1 MDTLEY
7 HLDFMEGIPQS
18 VADLRSMAEI
28 RQTFPNPTLVHC
40 KGRTEKSVFVCLL
53 QHGNETTGFHVLK
66 LLQKHLENHVPTKSL
81 YLFVSNVAAAAQE
94 MRFLPD
100 QQDFN
105 RCWGDGNG
113 PEQRLFRKV
122 REALPEDLFATIDI
136 HNNTGKNPYYA
147 CVSQLN
153 PEHIYLGSLF
163 SRTLV
168 YFTSPPNALS
178 RTFSERMPSVTLEC
192 GNNENRDGIEKA
204 FQLVLDVLA
213 LDTLAGHEHHNS
225 VEVYQTIGKIVVP
238 PGNSYSFDGS
248 EAQIIFPQDFENLNF
263 SPLKRDFPLAKTN
276 SSENSPLRVLNN
288 EGSDDT
294 DRFLTLR
301 NGHLLLARGLTPSML
316 TTQRDVIEKDCLGYL
331 MQKMSLSN

>member
-1 MDTLEY
+1 MGTVEYQLDT
-7 HLDFMEGIPQS
+7 MENLPEAIS
-18 VADLRSMAEI
+18 SLNTMREI
-28 RQTFPNPTLVHC
+28 RSVFPNPTLIHC
-40 KGRTEKSVFVCLL
+40 KGRTEKAVFVCLL

-66 LLQKHLENHVPTKSL
+66 LLQKHLESHTPIKSL
-81 YLFVSNVAAAAQE
+81 YLFVSNVSAAE
-94 MRFLPD
+94 KGKRFLPD

-105 RCWGDGNG
+105 RCWGDGDG
-113 PEQRLFRKV
+113 PEQRLFQKV

-178 RTFSERMPSVTLEC
+178 RTFSEKMPSVTLEC
-192 GNNENRDGIEKA
+192 GNNENKEGIEKA
-204 FQLVLDVLA
+204 FQLVLDALA
-213 LDTLAGHEHHNS
+213 LDSLEGHEHHNS

-238 PGNSYSFDGS
+238 HGNSYSFDGS
-248 EAQIIFPQDFENLNF
+248 EALIVFPQDFENLNF
-263 SPLKRDFPLAKTN
+263 SPLKKDFPLAETT
-276 SSENSPLRVLNN
+276 SSDSSPLRVLDN

-294 DRFLTLR
+294 DRFLTLK
-301 NGHLLLARGLTPSML
+301 NGSLLLARELTPSML

-331 MQKMSLSN
+331 MQKMSLNN